1 MINLK
6 FCIISTAANRWDF
19 MSCET
24 DFAKTRGQSSNSSGK
39 QLRCFK
45 KRIIQQNKYSVQPY
59 TDWGKKI
66 YMIQNEV
73 SFTTYVCQNLFFN
86 LCFVYF

>member
-1 MINLK
+1 
-6 FCIISTAANRWDF
+6 

-24 DFAKTRGQSSNSSGK
+24 DFAKTRGQSGNSSGK

-73 SFTTYVCQNLFFN
+73 SCENKLFLLDFN
-86 LCFVYF
+86 NFLLLVASWNFYGVNG

>member
-1 MINLK
+1 
-6 FCIISTAANRWDF
+6 

-24 DFAKTRGQSSNSSGK
+24 DFAKTRGQTSNSSGK

-73 SFTTYVCQNLFFN
+73 NKNFKNIAGIFVLYIKSLFVASWYIYGTYWKTKVI
-86 LCFVYF
+86 